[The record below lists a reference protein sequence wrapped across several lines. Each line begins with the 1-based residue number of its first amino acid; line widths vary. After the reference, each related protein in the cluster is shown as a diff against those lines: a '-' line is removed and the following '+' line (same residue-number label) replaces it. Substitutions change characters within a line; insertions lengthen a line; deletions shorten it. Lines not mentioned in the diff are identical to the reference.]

1 MNYSQN
7 NEQEVIL
14 KYFNG
19 KGTGTFIDIGAN
31 DGKTLSNTFAL
42 SELGWM
48 GVLVEPSPT
57 AFALLE
63 DNYKTLNKPRIRGMQ
78 RSYLYNFAL
87 GDKNGNVKF
96 YDSGTHLNK
105 GDHGLLSTMVE
116 EEKRRWTKEKFNEI
130 EVKCFRWKTFLNRLS
145 IKDFD
150 FISMDIEGMEVY
162 LLKQMDLRTTSCV
175 CLEWNSKPEVK
186 AEFDKLM
193 IGFNVIYT
201 SPENLIYAR

>member
-14 KYFNG
+14 KYFAG
-19 KGTGTFIDIGAN
+19 KEKGTFIDIGAN

-42 SELGWM
+42 AESFWT

-57 AFALLE
+57 AFTLLKE
-63 DNYKTLNKPRIRGMQ
+63 NYKDKKGF
-78 RSYLYNFAL
+78 YFYNFAL

-150 FISMDIEGMEVY
+150 FISMDIEGMEVS

>member
-14 KYFNG
+14 KYFGG
-19 KGTGTFIDIGAN
+19 KVGTFIDIGAN

-42 SELGWM
+42 AEAGWS

-57 AFALLE
+57 AFALLKE
-63 DNYKTLNKPRIRGMQ
+63 NYKDKKGF
-78 RSYLYNFAL
+78 YFYNFAL
-87 GDKNGNVKF
+87 GNTNGNVKF

-116 EEKRRWTKEKFNEI
+116 EEKKRWTKEKFNEI

-150 FISMDIEGMEVY
+150 FISMDIEGMEVS
-162 LLKQMDLRTTSCV
+162 LLKQMDLRSTSMV
-175 CLEWNSKPEVK
+175 CLEWNSKPQVK
-186 AEFDKLM
+186 DEFDKLM
-193 IGFNVIYT
+193 VGFNVIYT